1 MPNYDQAL
9 RVLEQA
15 RRPGEL
21 RIHPNDAVEA
31 LAEAGLLMPEP
42 PEPDGIRPKGW
53 PRWKLHGYGDHNDTV
68 HVAYIAGDVFINSP
82 ACNMSARADDAA
94 ALARVIHA
102 AAYYP
107 KGWTQA

>member
-1 MPNYDQAL
+1 MTNYDQAL
-9 RVLEQA
+9 KVLEQA

-21 RIHPNDAVEA
+21 RIHPTDALEA

-53 PRWKLHGYGDHNDTV
+53 PHWKLHGYGDHNDTV

-82 ACNMSARADDAA
+82 SCNMSARADDAA
-94 ALARVIHA
+94 ALAHVIHA
-102 AAYYP
+102 AAHYP
-107 KGWTQA
+107 KGWVQA

>member
-1 MPNYDQAL
+1 MDNYTKAINIVEEGL
-9 RVLEQA
+9 A
-15 RRPGEL
+15 N
-21 RIHPNDAVEA
+21 NDPAHHIVSR
-31 LAEAGLLMPEP
+31 LAGYGLIAPDL

-82 ACNMSARADDAA
+82 SCNMSARADDAA

-107 KGWTQA
+107 KGWAQA

>member
-1 MPNYDQAL
+1 MSNYDQAL

-15 RRPGEL
+15 RRPGDL

-31 LAEAGLLMPEP
+31 LAQAGLLMPEP
-42 PEPDGIRPKGW
+42 PEPDALDRKGW
-53 PRWKLHGYGDHNDTV
+53 PHWKLHGYGPHKDTI
-68 HVAYIAGDVFINSP
+68 HVEYLAGGVYINSP
-82 ACNMSARADDAA
+82 ACYMSAHPKDAA